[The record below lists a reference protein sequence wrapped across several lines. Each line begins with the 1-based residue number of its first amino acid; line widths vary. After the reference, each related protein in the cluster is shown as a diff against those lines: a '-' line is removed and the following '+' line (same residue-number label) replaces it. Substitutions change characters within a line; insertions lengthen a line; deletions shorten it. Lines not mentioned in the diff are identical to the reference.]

1 MNQQRLLDRFLQ
13 YVQIDTTA
21 REDTDC
27 YPSSPGQRELGQL
40 IVQQLKEMGI
50 SDAQQDQHGI
60 VMATITGNVVEA
72 PVVAFNA
79 HFDTSPET
87 TGKNVQPNVIENFD
101 GKDITLSGD
110 TSKII
115 TSETCV
121 ELPDAQ
127 GKTIIT
133 TDGTT
138 LLGGDDKAGMA
149 IMMELANHLMES
161 PEIARGPVRLLFTC
175 DEEIGCGVD
184 HVDIEKLNATV
195 CYTFDG
201 GGQNMVDV
209 ETFSADMA
217 MVTFTGV
224 NIHPAIAKDK
234 MKNAMRAA
242 GQFLDQLPADLS
254 PECTDGRDGFLHP
267 YVIEG
272 GVANVS
278 LKILL
283 RDFETT
289 RLGDYATLLQNLA
302 ASVQQENPGITVE
315 VAVRQQ
321 YRNMADGLASEPRA
335 VTLAVKAHEN
345 LGRSAE
351 QTIIRGGTDG
361 SRLTELGLPTPNLS
375 SGQHNIHSPL
385 EWACL
390 DEMLAACEVGVEIVK
405 LWAAEKN

>member
-1 MNQQRLLDRFLQ
+1 
-13 YVQIDTTA
+13 
-21 REDTDC
+21 
-27 YPSSPGQRELGQL
+27 
-40 IVQQLKEMGI
+40 
-50 SDAQQDQHGI
+50 
-60 VMATITGNVVEA
+60 
-72 PVVAFNA
+72 
-79 HFDTSPET
+79 
-87 TGKNVQPNVIENFD
+87 
-101 GKDITLSGD
+101 
-110 TSKII
+110 
-115 TSETCV
+115 
-121 ELPDAQ
+121 
-127 GKTIIT
+127 
-133 TDGTT
+133 
-138 LLGGDDKAGMA
+138 
-149 IMMELANHLMES
+149 
-161 PEIARGPVRLLFTC
+161 
-175 DEEIGCGVD
+175 
-184 HVDIEKLNATV
+184 
-195 CYTFDG
+195 
-201 GGQNMVDV
+201 MVDV